1 MHSQRPKKQNPKV
14 KKFNLSKFV
23 NPSVAHFCP
32 NLVFYEF
39 EVAAKQLRTE
49 S

>member
-1 MHSQRPKKQNPKV
+1 MHSQRPKNKPKKL